1 MNIKI
6 EIECEVKDSQVKEWE
21 DNVRRYYNL
30 VHNNDAE
37 KVDAAIKEND
47 FCSAV
52 SEEVSDLIEN
62 YGYICKSIV
71 ATEIK

>member
-30 VHNNDAE
+30 MYNNDAE
-37 KVDAAIKEND
+37 KVDAVIKEND

-52 SEEVSDLIEN
+52 SDEVSDLIEN
-62 YGYICKSIV
+62 NGYICNRIV